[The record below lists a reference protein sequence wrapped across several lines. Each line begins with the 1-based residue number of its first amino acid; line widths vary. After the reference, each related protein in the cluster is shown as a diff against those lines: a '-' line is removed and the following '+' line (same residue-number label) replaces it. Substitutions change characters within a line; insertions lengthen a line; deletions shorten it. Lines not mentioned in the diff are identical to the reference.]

1 MPKSANS
8 LKAKARSL
16 AAVTQTTVQ
25 EVMQNYM
32 LERILVR
39 ISKSIYCDHFVLKG
53 GLLIASMCGTQ
64 SRTTMDMDVM
74 IKGVQFRQEVIHRI
88 INEIL
93 MIEDE
98 DGIIFEITG
107 IERIREEEEYEGYRF
122 KIIGILENIRNYLSI
137 DISTGDMITPHE
149 IFYSYKMIFEDD
161 YIRIKAYN
169 LETILAEKYQTIL
182 DRNGAKGRMK
192 DYYDLWFFSRSYL
205 SKKDVSIL
213 TEAIDQTFRKRGTIE
228 DLWKAETILMG
239 IKESKI
245 MEKRWHDYSLKHNYS
260 MELSF
265 EDVIHEVLEFS
276 KFITQ
281 RMK

>member
-1 MPKSANS
+1 MPKLANS

-16 AAVTQTTVQ
+16 AAATQTTVQ

-39 ISKSIYCDHFVLKG
+39 ISKSHYCDHFVLKG

-205 SKKDVSIL
+205 IKKDVSKL
-213 TEAIDQTFRKRGTIE
+213 TEAIGQTFRNRGTID
-228 DLWKAETILMG
+228 DLWKAETILIG

-245 MEKRWHDYSLKHNYS
+245 MEMRWHDYSLKHNYS

>member
-1 MPKSANS
+1 MPISANS
-8 LKAKARSL
+8 LKAKARLL
-16 AAVTQTTVQ
+16 AAVTQSTVQ

-39 ISKSIYCDHFVLKG
+39 ISKSIYCNHIVLKG

-74 IKGVQFRQEVIHRI
+74 VKGVQFRQEVIHRI

-98 DGIIFEITG
+98 DGIKFEITG

-122 KIIGILENIRNYLSI
+122 KIIGILENIRYYLSI

-213 TEAIDQTFRKRGTIE
+213 TESIDQTFRKRGAIE
-228 DLWKAETILMG
+228 DLLKAETILMG
-239 IKESKI
+239 TKESKI

>member
-74 IKGVQFRQEVIHRI
+74 VKGVQFRQEVIHRI

-149 IFYSYKMIFEDD
+149 ILYSYKMIFEDD

-205 SKKDVSIL
+205 IKKDVSKL
-213 TEAIDQTFRKRGTIE
+213 TEAIGQTFRNRGTID
-228 DLWKAETILMG
+228 DLWKAETILIG

-245 MEKRWHDYSLKHNYS
+245 MEMRWHDYSLKHNYS